1 MRRGGNAKATAAQPP
16 GFLSRCFT
24 VWRSQGK
31 TLAGN
36 DRALCGASFELRIS
50 NLAWVRFAALIGAGL
65 LLATGADAQ
74 KRESELSKRLDAIVE
89 EAIARDEIPGAVLV
103 VGHEGKIIHRKAYG
117 ARAVL
122 PQREAMTV
130 DTIFDLASLTKP
142 LATASSVMVL
152 LERGMLRLD
161 DPVARYLPEFA
172 ASGKEQV
179 TLRHLLTH
187 TGGLRPVPRLPEGW
201 KGSEAVLRAIYDD
214 SLVWPPG
221 LRFMYSD
228 TGFIVL
234 GELVRR
240 VSGKPLEEYARL
252 NVFEPLGMKET
263 RFLPPKEWLPR
274 IAPTEEIDLPEG
286 AKAGSGKGHVLR
298 GVVHDPRARGM
309 GGVAGHAGLFSTADD
324 LAQYASQLMRL
335 VSAGRL
341 VATSSLPEPKPF
353 GMRTAFLMTGT
364 QTSSWVSAARGLG
377 WDIASQF
384 SAPRGDIFPL
394 GVSFGHT
401 GFTGTSIWMDPS
413 TSTFVILL
421 ASNQHPHSRP
431 AISNLRS
438 RVANAVAAEVASRID
453 EVEMESMR
461 IAQERVPPTRSSFRR
476 NGATKAGID
485 VLATGGFAELRG
497 KRVGLITNHTGVSRD
512 GRSTIDL
519 LHKAE
524 GVQLVALFSPEH
536 GIRGTADEKVASG
549 VDEATGLPIHSL
561 YGDTRRPT
569 AEMLRGLDAL
579 VFDIQDAGVRFYTYI
594 TTMAYAME
602 EAAKAKIPFYVLD
615 RPNPLGGERIEGPLL
630 ERERLNFVGY
640 FPLPVVHGMTV
651 GELAQLFNAENKIGA
666 ELHVVK
672 MEDWR
677 RSDTFESTG
686 LYWIAPSP
694 NLRSLDAAL
703 LYPGVEILQAGGV
716 SVGRGTDTPF
726 EVLGAPWI
734 KGVELAE
741 FLNKRFVPGVR
752 FVPVRFTPRDGKH
765 KGVSCEGV
773 SLIITDRAALHSMLM
788 GLEVAQALWKLY
800 PLNFDVDKTITLVGN
815 AETVVRVK
823 KGDNP
828 AWIVS
833 DWADT
838 LAKFSQMQA
847 KYLLYQ

>member
-1 MRRGGNAKATAAQPP
+1 MTRVV
-16 GFLSRCFT
+16 L
-24 VWRSQGK
+24 
-31 TLAGN
+31 
-36 DRALCGASFELRIS
+36 
-50 NLAWVRFAALIGAGL
+50 AALVAGL
-65 LLATGADAQ
+65 LAGAPPAQAQ

-89 EAIARDEIPGAVLV
+89 EAIARDEIPGAVLL
-103 VGHEGKIIHRKAYG
+103 VGHEGKVIHRQAYG

-142 LATASSVMVL
+142 LATASSVMAL

-161 DPVARYLPEFA
+161 DPVARYIPEFGA
-172 ASGKEQV
+172 NGKEQV

-234 GELVRR
+234 GEVVRR
-240 VSGKPLEEYARL
+240 VSGKPLEQYAAE
-252 NVFEPLGMKET
+252 NVFAPLGMKET

-286 AKAGSGKGHVLR
+286 AKAGSGRGRVLR
-298 GVVHDPRARGM
+298 GEVHDPRARGM

-324 LAQYASQLMRL
+324 VAKYCERMLKMLSPEE
-335 VSAGRL
+335 AGARMNPNL
-341 VATSSLPEPKPF
+341 PVAFPNSPRGALWMTSRHTPGWVAT
-353 GMRTAFLMTGT
+353 
-364 QTSSWVSAARGLG
+364 ARGLG
-377 WDIASQF
+377 WDIDSPY
-384 SAPRGDIFPL
+384 SAPRGDLFPADR
-394 GVSFGHT
+394 SFGHT
-401 GFTGTSIWMDPS
+401 GFTGTSVWMDPDS
-413 TSTFVILL
+413 RTFVILL
-421 ASNQHPHSRP
+421 ASSQHPHSRP
-431 AISNLRS
+431 AISSLRS
-438 RVANAVAAEVASRID
+438 KVATAVAAALQPPHHRPRPTFWFG
-453 EVEMESMR
+453 ESDAPVSQLGAAPR
-461 IAQERVPPTRSSFRR
+461 AAR
-476 NGATKAGID
+476 NAATKTGID
-485 VLATGGFAELRG
+485 VLAGGGFAELRG
-497 KRVGLITNHTGVSRD
+497 KRVGLITNHTGVARD

-519 LHKAE
+519 MYEASKAGGAAE
-524 GVQLVALFSPEH
+524 GMKLVALFSPEH

-549 VDEATGLPIHSL
+549 VDQATGLPIHSL
-561 YGDTRRPT
+561 YGETRRPT

-630 ERERLNFVGY
+630 DRDKLSFVGY

-651 GELAQLFNAENKIGA
+651 GELAGLFNAENKIGA
-666 ELHVVK
+666 ELHVIK
-672 MEDWR
+672 MQDWR
-677 RSDTFESTG
+677 RSDRFESTG

-726 EVLGAPWI
+726 ELLGAPWI

-741 FLNKRFVPGVR
+741 FLNRRFVPGVR
-752 FVPVRFTPRDGKH
+752 FVPARFTPRDGLH
-765 KGVSCEGV
+765 KGKACEGV
-773 SLIITDRAALHSMLM
+773 SLIITDRSALHSMLL
-788 GLEVAQALWKLY
+788 GLELAQALWKLY
-800 PLNFDVDKTITLVGN
+800 PQHFEVDKTITLAGN
-815 AETVVRVK
+815 ADTVARVK
-823 KGDNP
+823 RGDNP

-833 DWADT
+833 DWTDA
-838 LAKFSQMQA
+838 LLEFRKMRA
-847 KYLLYQ
+847 KYLLYE